1 MDQTFRRSAL
11 TLVRCLSIG
20 ICTLLISP
28 ALAQVNGPGPSPSSD
43 FDIVLNL
50 PGDEAVITGGYNESI
65 GGVAGQTTQLNVS
78 DGGNVGFSFE
88 ANSGSEVNIS
98 GGSVLSEF
106 TASGSEVNISGG
118 NLGRSLILDASQLN
132 ITGGTAGSF
141 EARSGSVVNISGG
154 TVGFL
159 PAALVFSGT
168 ASDSV
173 VNVSGGNLIGILDA
187 SSGSEV
193 NISGATLVEVNA
205 AYDSVVNF
213 SGGSAR
219 TLRAIADGVV
229 NISGG
234 NVDVLSVF
242 SDGVVNI
249 SGGSVGNQ
257 ITANEGSALNIR
269 GTEFSINGTP
279 LSNLQN
285 EQPFIVNDR
294 DGTLSGVLADGE
306 PFSFTFGASYRSIS
320 PNATLTVTLVEP
332 IFLLGDCNQNGV
344 VDFSDIP
351 AFISVLIADT
361 FLAEADTN
369 QDGMVDFADIPPF
382 IDILI
387 LLAN

>member
-1 MDQTFRRSAL
+1 MDQTFRRSPL

-98 GGSVLSEF
+98 GG
-106 TASGSEVNISGG
+106 
-118 NLGRSLILDASQLN
+118 NLGRSLIFDASQLN

>member
-1 MDQTFRRSAL
+1 M
-11 TLVRCLSIG
+11 
-20 ICTLLISP
+20 
-28 ALAQVNGPGPSPSSD
+28 
-43 FDIVLNL
+43 
-50 PGDEAVITGGYNESI
+50 
-65 GGVAGQTTQLNVS
+65 
-78 DGGNVGFSFE
+78 
-88 ANSGSEVNIS
+88 
-98 GGSVLSEF
+98 
-106 TASGSEVNISGG
+106 
-118 NLGRSLILDASQLN
+118 
-132 ITGGTAGSF
+132 
-141 EARSGSVVNISGG
+141 
-154 TVGFL
+154 
-159 PAALVFSGT
+159 
-168 ASDSV
+168 
-173 VNVSGGNLIGILDA
+173 
-187 SSGSEV
+187 
-193 NISGATLVEVNA
+193 VEVNA
-205 AYDSVVNF
+205 ADSVVNF

-306 PFSFTFGASYRSIS
+306 PFSFTFGASSRSIS